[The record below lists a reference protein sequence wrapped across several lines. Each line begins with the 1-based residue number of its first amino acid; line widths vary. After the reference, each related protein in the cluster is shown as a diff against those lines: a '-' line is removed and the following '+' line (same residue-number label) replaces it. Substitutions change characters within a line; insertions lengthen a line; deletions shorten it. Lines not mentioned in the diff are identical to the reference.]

1 MPKAKNVTVI
11 PATLNIHTKTPT
23 KERVRRRVAAYA
35 RVSTDSEEQ
44 LTSYEAQVDYYT
56 RFIQENPD
64 WDFVEVYTDEGIS
77 AVNTKRRDGFNRMI
91 RDALAGKIDLIVT
104 KSVSRFARNTVDS
117 LTTIRKLKE
126 AGCEC
131 FFQKENIMTF
141 DSKGELLITI
151 MSSLAQ
157 EESRS
162 ISENVTW
169 GQRKRFSDGKV
180 SIPYGQFLGYRKGAD
195 GLPEIVPE
203 EAEIVKRI
211 YREFLQGKSTNAIA
225 TMLTEEC
232 IPTPGKKTIWQRATV
247 ESILRNEKY
256 KGSALLQKS
265 FTVDFLTK
273 KTKINEG
280 EVPQYYVEDSH
291 PAIIE
296 PWEWEQV
303 QVELER
309 RKNSRNRHHQTSPFS
324 GKIICADC
332 SDIFGAKTWNSTN
345 KYKRTVW
352 QCNDK
357 FKDKG
362 HRCTTPHLNEDDI
375 KARFIAAYN
384 SLIPARENILDVAI
398 PQDHPA
404 REEVRTVVEE
414 LDVTQGK
421 LGMGFSC
428 GSSDT
433 AALLMGNTLFGGSSN
448 SKLFLN
454 VREKLSLCYYASSL
468 YHRQKGLITVSS
480 GIEFDNYQKA
490 YDEILAQLAAV
501 QNGDLEDWEL
511 EGARSTLLN
520 AYASMGDSQ
529 GKLENFYLGQ
539 AVTGQSETPEDLA
552 AQVRQVTPERIF
564 KAMKTVKLD
573 TVYFLRGK
581 EAAE

>member
-1 MPKAKNVTVI
+1 MEMTRTKLAEGVYLTYLPARKFKTSLLSAQFAVPIRQETASAYALLPAVLRRGTVTYPDMGSLSARLDRLYGARIDYTVRKKGENQCVGFVASFI
-11 PATLNIHTKTPT
+11 DDSFAPGGEKLLEPVADLLGELICDPATERGRFVPAYFESEKTNLIDAIRSLIND
-23 KERVRRRVAAYA
+23 KRDYA
-35 RVSTDSEEQ
+35 DSRLLWEMCAGEPYGISRLGSEETAEKLQ
-44 LTSYEAQVDYYT
+44 L
-56 RFIQENPD
+56 
-64 WDFVEVYTDEGIS
+64 
-77 AVNTKRRDGFNRMI
+77 
-91 RDALAGKIDLIVT
+91 
-104 KSVSRFARNTVDS
+104 
-117 LTTIRKLKE
+117 RKLY
-126 AGCEC
+126 AQYG
-131 FFQKENIMTF
+131 QLIAT
-141 DSKGELLITI
+141 SRLELFY
-151 MSSLAQ
+151 SGSAD
-157 EESRS
+157 ESRVVRALRS
-162 ISENVTW
+162 A
-169 GQRKRFSDGKV
+169 FST
-180 SIPYGQFLGYRKGAD
+180 
-195 GLPEIVPE
+195 LP
-203 EAEIVKRI
+203 
-211 YREFLQGKSTNAIA
+211 
-225 TMLTEEC
+225 
-232 IPTPGKKTIWQRATV
+232 
-247 ESILRNEKY
+247 
-256 KGSALLQKS
+256 
-265 FTVDFLTK
+265 
-273 KTKINEG
+273 
-280 EVPQYYVEDSH
+280 
-291 PAIIE
+291 
-296 PWEWEQV
+296 
-303 QVELER
+303 
-309 RKNSRNRHHQTSPFS
+309 
-324 GKIICADC
+324 
-332 SDIFGAKTWNSTN
+332 
-345 KYKRTVW
+345 
-352 QCNDK
+352 
-357 FKDKG
+357 
-362 HRCTTPHLNEDDI
+362 
-375 KARFIAAYN
+375 
-384 SLIPARENILDVAI
+384 RENIQDVAI

-480 GIEFDNYQKA
+480 GIEFENYQKA